1 MFAACKELRGVMHT
15 AAVDHATFRPCRR
28 HCCCWTACV
37 QVGLDDAAVRLERSK
52 DSFRDKVKTMLEAF
66 LREIATMQ
74 EEFVR
79 ASPTN
84 EGTSSRAALAFIAK
98 WKAAVAAA
106 RQKVRG
112 CGSQLCLFYICS
124 RTGDVLCNEIVTC
137 FVLLSA
143 VLASH

>member
-1 MFAACKELRGVMHT
+1 
-15 AAVDHATFRPCRR
+15 
-28 HCCCWTACV
+28 
-37 QVGLDDAAVRLERSK
+37 VRLERSK

-84 EGTSSRAALAFIAK
+84 NEGTSSRAALAFIAK

-106 RQKVRG
+106 RQKVRA
-112 CGSQLCLFYICS
+112 CGWQLCLFYICS
-124 RTGDVLCNEIVTC
+124 RTGDVLCNEM
-137 FVLLSA
+137 
-143 VLASH
+143 